1 MEKIL
6 IATILKPQ
14 GLTGE
19 VKCKLENKNQNIL
32 SGITEVYLNNKDVPT
47 KIKSKSFRFGY
58 LFLKFNTVNSR
69 DKADLLRNS
78 KVYVLRNQLC
88 VPSDE
93 YIISEMI
100 GLKVVAE
107 DNEQIGVLKD
117 VQNFGATDILIIEQY
132 KREYMIPFVK
142 DIVKQVNTKDG
153 VVVIYKQKYNEAKIC
168 D

>member
-14 GLTGE
+14 GLLGE
-19 VKCKLENKNQNIL
+19 VKCKLENKNQSLLNGV
-32 SGITEVYLNNKDVPT
+32 SEVYLNNKDVPT
-47 KIKSKSFRFGY
+47 KIAKKSFRFGY

-78 KVYVLRNQLC
+78 KIYVLRNQLI
-88 VPSDE
+88 VPEDE
-93 YIISEMI
+93 YIISDMI
-100 GLKVVAE
+100 GLNVVSE
-107 DNEQIGVLKD
+107 NNETIGVLKD

-132 KREYMIPFVK
+132 KREYMVPFVK
-142 DIVKQVNTKDG
+142 DVVKQINTTLG
-153 VVVIYKQKYNEAKIC
+153 IIVVDKQKYDEAKIC